1 MPTYE
6 VWLTRRAQGDL
17 NTARDYIARHAK
29 ETADRWYFSFLEA
42 LLDLEENPQGRP
54 LAPEDTDVPFTLR
67 EFIFRS
73 KSGRPNRAPFTIV
86 G

>member
-54 LAPEDTDVPFTLR
+54 LAPSAFLGSDRLR
-67 EFIFRS
+67 LSGFR
-73 KSGRPNRAPFTIV
+73 NRMLPRLS
-86 G
+86 